1 MNPRVPGSPAR
12 QIRAWRAPSS
22 SCSTSTDAELNEV
35 LNTMVSFLK
44 THWRLSMAPVLLG
57 AGLILF
63 ALIIFTST
71 PSAAK
76 PAVTWTPSSV
86 TQIILPGGTDT
97 ISVSFTASK
106 NLTNVT
112 IRVVP
117 EVEPFVDVTP
127 SSFLAVAKGETKTLQ
142 LALSAPIADPLL
154 GSFVRKGT
162 IHLQRGTT
170 TLARP
175 LSISMFGLPPDPG
188 APGEATLE
196 GIDSDGDGVRDD
208 IQRFITLTHSDSAR
222 TRAALTQYAAET
234 LQALLDAESTGD
246 SIEHAR
252 SIGAAISCLWYLH
265 SDDAPDVRAD
275 ILAEILNTVERN
287 RAYLTHD
294 AQLSGQ
300 VFPVTPFDQRKV
312 SCAFDVDE
320 LPN

>member
-1 MNPRVPGSPAR
+1 M
-12 QIRAWRAPSS
+12 
-22 SCSTSTDAELNEV
+22 LNI
-35 LNTMVSFLK
+35 MISFLK
-44 THWRLSMAPVLLG
+44 THWRLSTAPILLG
-57 AGLILF
+57 GGVILF

-117 EVEPFVDVTP
+117 EVTPFVDVTP
-127 SSFLAVAKGETKTLQ
+127 SSFPAVAKGETKTLQ

-175 LSISMFGLPPDPG
+175 LSVSIFGLPPDPG
-188 APGEATLE
+188 EVGEATLE
-196 GIDSDGDGVRDD
+196 GIDSDGDGIRDD

-222 TRAALTQYAAET
+222 TRAALGQYAKAM
-234 LQALLDAESTGD
+234 QVALLDAGSKTD
-246 SIEHAR
+246 SIKHSRAAGHA
-252 SIGAAISCLWYLH
+252 IDCLYH
-265 SDDAPDVRAD
+265 VRSDDAFDVSGEL
-275 ILAEILNTVERN
+275 LAQILNTDERN
-287 RAYLTHD
+287 LTYFQYD

-300 VFPVTPFDQRKV
+300 FFPSTPLDLWKL
-312 SCAFDVDE
+312 SCAFDPDT